1 MRLKSLPPSLHTS
14 SSELNY
20 ALAGVLTVS
29 DLLSY
34 ERRDSIN
41 RQHSA
46 YMFEYH
52 RVHIIHQLIVS
63 NRLCLFTFH
72 TAAIDWSF
80 QILFCAKCIVQRVS
94 CSGEAD

>member
-1 MRLKSLPPSLHTS
+1 MDAINETQIPPRLPSS

-41 RQHSA
+41 RQHRA

-52 RVHIIHQLIVS
+52 RLHIIHQLIVS
-63 NRLCLFTFH
+63 MIDTVYSHFIPPPTNHRLVFPNSSL
-72 TAAIDWSF
+72 
-80 QILFCAKCIVQRVS
+80 CI
-94 CSGEAD
+94 AL

>member
-1 MRLKSLPPSLHTS
+1 MRLKSLPPSLITS

-80 QILFCAKCIVQRVS
+80 QILLCALHCTTRQLVWR
-94 CSGEAD
+94 G